1 MPSVNTS
8 RLGRV
13 ESLFRYPV
21 KGLSPELLESVALEA
36 GHGFPAD
43 RIFALARPDGP
54 YRSGARQ
61 LLGKK
66 AFYALVTEERLAG
79 LSARLAP
86 ESSLLSLDVQG
97 RRVLDADLA
106 TEAGR
111 HSLTT
116 LLARV
121 LDLPDGIEPVIAS
134 ETEIRFPDLAVVG
147 PAEMQAVSL
156 VNLASVRALGAKL
169 GTDIDPLRFRANIYF
184 EGPEAFAE
192 RELLGSTLEIGG
204 ARLEV
209 FEETVRCA
217 ATDANPTTAR
227 RDTRIPAALKQHFGH
242 AIMGFYAHVRSNGTL
257 APGMDIALERA
268 GAGIR

>member
-1 MPSVNTS
+1 MKPTP
-8 RLGRV
+8 LGRID
-13 ESLFRYPV
+13 SLFRYPV
-21 KGLSPELLESVALEA
+21 KGLSPERLENVVLVA
-36 GHGFPAD
+36 GRGFPAD

-54 YRSGARQ
+54 YRSGASQ

-79 LSARLAP
+79 LSTRLAP
-86 ESSLLSLDVQG
+86 GSSVLSVDVQG
-97 RRVLDADLA
+97 HRLLDADLS

-111 HSLTT
+111 HALTA

-121 LDLPDGIEPVIAS
+121 LDLPGGIEPVVAS
-134 ETEIRFPDLAVVG
+134 EAGLRFPDLAAAG
-147 PAEMQAVSL
+147 PEEMQAVSL
-156 VNLASVRALGAKL
+156 VNLASVRALEAKL
-169 GTDIDPLRFRANIYF
+169 GTEIDPLRFRANIYF
-184 EGPEAFAE
+184 DGPEAFAE
-192 RELLGSTLEIGG
+192 RELLGSTVEIGG
-204 ARLEV
+204 SRLEV

-257 APGMDIALERA
+257 APGMDIALEHAVEGVR
-268 GAGIR
+268 